1 MADLIVPRIRRQR
14 AAVDRHLHSSGRNHP
29 VRRRTP
35 ALVVVLA
42 VCGCATP
49 APAPSDDPTGPPG
62 DGSIVFGKAFS
73 EDAFEI
79 TAPSATFPR
88 GYAGIVWFI
97 ASFSEPP
104 GAPSVVVTVTRG
116 SGESAA
122 RVSSRPTTIADPQI
136 PRLADGRSLAELG
149 ALQSGACVMRITRGT
164 TVLAEGRFEVK

>member
-1 MADLIVPRIRRQR
+1 
-14 AAVDRHLHSSGRNHP
+14 
-29 VRRRTP
+29 VRRLTL
-35 ALVVVLA
+35 ALVVMLA

-62 DGSIVFGKAFS
+62 DGSIVFGMTFS
-73 EDAFEI
+73 EEAFEI

-104 GAPSVVVTVTRG
+104 SAPSVMVTVTRG
-116 SGESAA
+116 CGESAVQ
-122 RVSSRPTTIADPQI
+122 VSSHPTTIADPQI

-149 ALQSGACVMRITRGT
+149 ALQPGAYGMRITRGT
-164 TVLAEGRFEVK
+164 TVLAEGRFEVE

>member
-1 MADLIVPRIRRQR
+1 MRR
-14 AAVDRHLHSSGRNHP
+14 L
-29 VRRRTP
+29 TL

-42 VCGCATP
+42 ACGCATP
-49 APAPSDDPTGPPG
+49 TPAPSDDPTGPPG
-62 DGSIVFGKAFS
+62 DGSIVFGMAFS
-73 EDAFEI
+73 EDAVAI

-122 RVSSRPTTIADPQI
+122 QAWSHPTAIADPQV

-149 ALQSGACVMRITRGT
+149 ALQPGAYVMRITQGT
-164 TVLAEGRFEVK
+164 TVLAEGRFEVE